1 MKRLQIPPKL
11 VYKKFNVFEK
21 ILRTRN
27 CCRNLWKIYFL
38 KNAKKTCKP
47 NNRDLNHD
55 WIRNEILFST
65 RFIRLA
71 LHSAPYSKIKKL
83 SVLVPSLATI
93 DHAIIF
99 RKEILHPSFN
109 LYSSLQKLFRN
120 IHFLPHFFHARDFM
134 SLLHFERKNGT
145 LLCKRFFKHP
155 LFATFHYF

>member
-71 LHSAPYSKIKKL
+71 LHSAPYSKIIRYSHFRYFKQFLIFQINTDFLINQLKKY
-83 SVLVPSLATI
+83 
-93 DHAIIF
+93 F
-99 RKEILHPSFN
+99 YKKHPTT
-109 LYSSLQKLFRN
+109 
-120 IHFLPHFFHARDFM
+120 
-134 SLLHFERKNGT
+134 LLHFKKNLRCPSQKILKT
-145 LLCKRFFKHP
+145 SI
-155 LFATFHYF
+155 FAPHFY